1 MPSATH
7 ISLQLTSRHAFLGIS
22 KDAKHQI
29 FHSHFPPIQR
39 ITESVLYLA
48 ACLGL
53 TLADGLSS
61 CDIFL
66 EAMCYGRGGKMDFEV
81 RLARFPLPLPLVH
94 MSPKF
99 YFTSVN
105 LGVFSG
111 TMNLLFIVLLL
122 LAVLQL
128 SCSVLNNA
136 PSQGIYIRIP

>member
-1 MPSATH
+1 MIIH
-7 ISLQLTSRHAFLGIS
+7 
-22 KDAKHQI
+22 
-29 FHSHFPPIQR
+29 
-39 ITESVLYLA
+39 LYLA